1 MSEPNREQFVEQVI
15 TTVKS
20 RFPLVKIARAEQSFS
35 LKLNGNIASLENLY
49 RIIVLR
55 PDDAQ
60 HQIERWAVELIRAG
74 EGTPDADASFD
85 ELKERI
91 LPMVLAQPPSDNAS
105 SFYSQ
110 QLIEGLQ
117 TAYAVDNDRPINYV
131 PPST

>member
-1 MSEPNREQFVEQVI
+1 MTSGFIRISSTDYCLLSTGYSHSPPLSFHQMSEPTREQFVEQVI

-85 ELKERI
+85 ELK
-91 LPMVLAQPPSDNAS
+91 
-105 SFYSQ
+105 
-110 QLIEGLQ
+110 
-117 TAYAVDNDRPINYV
+117 
-131 PPST
+131 